1 MFTLTKSEEVNI
13 AITPFYY
20 CQKILHS
27 FGGRIFHLIVRES
40 SSQLIQIMTE
50 QKPKYK
56 YDVRLKLTKKPQNI
70 LNSKGFFIEM
80 IKIRLGNF
88 LGFEFLVKNEELIH
102 YSHKDEGIFEE

>member
-1 MFTLTKSEEVNI
+1 
-13 AITPFYY
+13 
-20 CQKILHS
+20 
-27 FGGRIFHLIVRES
+27 
-40 SSQLIQIMTE
+40 MTE

-102 YSHKDEGIFEE
+102 FSHKDEGIFEEYLLNRDALSFHLKVPPNFHR